1 MCSRSYTSKKVRSIR
16 VLGLL
21 YLGHLHRPFHIWED
35 NPLLDKYK
43 IGFVGSFTRV
53 NKSKKNSPGSSKDS
67 LAHSPS
73 SLHPCLSIALLL
85 SRQTPPN
92 LNVVAPEATG

>member
-1 MCSRSYTSKKVRSIR
+1 MLKELHKQKVRSIR

-21 YLGHLHRPFHIWED
+21 YLGHLHRPFHIWAD

-53 NKSKKNSPGSSKDS
+53 NKIQKISPGLSKAS

-73 SLHPCLSIALLL
+73 SPHLCSSIALLL

-92 LNVVAPEATG
+92 INVVSPEATG

>member
-1 MCSRSYTSKKVRSIR
+1 MRSIR

-21 YLGHLHRPFHIWED
+21 YLGHLHRPFHIWAD

-53 NKSKKNSPGSSKDS
+53 NKSKKNSPGSSKAS
-67 LAHSPS
+67 LALSPS
-73 SLHPCLSIALLL
+73 SIHLPSSIALLHG
-85 SRQTPPN
+85 RQTPPD
-92 LNVVAPEATG
+92 LNVVAPEATGLVFAFL